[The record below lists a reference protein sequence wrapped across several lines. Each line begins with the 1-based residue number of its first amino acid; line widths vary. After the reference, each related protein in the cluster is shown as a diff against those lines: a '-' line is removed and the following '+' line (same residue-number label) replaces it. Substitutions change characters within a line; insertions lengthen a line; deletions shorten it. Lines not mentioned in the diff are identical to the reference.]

1 MLNHEGLV
9 QAAVCVEKHGICRQI
24 MTTFFSAIQHI
35 YMKIPL
41 RDTQMWWNRQ
51 KTSKRQDSFNKNK
64 YIHCVRINGS
74 AA

>member
-9 QAAVCVEKHGICRQI
+9 QGAVCDEKHGICRQI

-41 RDTQMWWNRQ
+41 RAEQPTQMW
-51 KTSKRQDSFNKNK
+51 
-64 YIHCVRINGS
+64 
-74 AA
+74 